1 MKPVHLL
8 ALLLAFTVS
17 LEAQA
22 QKKKEKEKDKF
33 KLKTQSDSVSYSLGV
48 LLGESMK
55 KGDIGDIQFEA
66 FSHAFERQMNE
77 DSVLIGREAAD
88 TYMRSYMMARFEAK
102 KKQNL
107 EEGKKFLEAN
117 KTKPGVITLP
127 SGLQY
132 KVIKDGQG
140 ESPKSTDKVRVHY
153 HGTLINGKVFDSS
166 VERGEPIELGV
177 DRVIKGWTEALQLM
191 KPGAKW
197 VLYIPSDLAYGENPM
212 PNGPIGPNEA
222 LIFEVELLDVIKND
236 TPAIQPE
243 NNENNLQEQVAPA
256 N

>member
-1 MKPVHLL
+1 MKPVHML

-22 QKKKEKEKDKF
+22 QKKKEKDKF
-33 KLKTQSDSVSYSLGV
+33 KLKTQSDSLSYSLGV

-55 KGDIGDIQFEA
+55 KGDIGDIQIEA
-66 FSHAFERQMNE
+66 FSHAFERQMNG

-88 TYMRSYMMARFEAK
+88 GFMRTYMMARFENK

-117 KTKPGVITLP
+117 KTKPGVVALP

-153 HGTLINGKVFDSS
+153 HGTFINGKVFDSS

-197 VLYIPSDLAYGENPM
+197 VLYIPSDLAYGENPV
-212 PNGPIGPNEA
+212 PNSPIGPNEA
-222 LIFEVELLDVIKND
+222 LIFEVELLEVIKND
-236 TPAIQPE
+236 TPTIQPE
-243 NNENNLQEQVAPA
+243 GNGAVQEEIAPA